1 MNTSTLDKLRKMKF
15 FGMFHAFKSSMET
28 GKTNDYTAD
37 ELLAHLVEA
46 EWDDRQ
52 NRRIDRTIQY
62 AKFRYKA
69 AIEDVHYHADR
80 TIDRNQIM
88 RLADCTFID
97 RFENLLITGSTG
109 IGKSYVASAIGHQAC
124 ILGYR
129 VLYTST
135 PKLFA
140 KLKMAKADGSYIK
153 ELAKLERTQVL
164 ILDDFGIQPFDAQ
177 SRAALMEIIEDR
189 HGKTSLIITSQL
201 PVSKWFEVI
210 GEKTIADAIL
220 DRIVLYTSTPKL
232 FAKLKMAKADG
243 SYIKELA
250 KLERTQVLILDDF
263 GIQPFD
269 AQSRAAL
276 MEIIEDRHGKTSLII
291 TSQLPV
297 SKWFEVIGEK
307 TIADAIL
314 DRIVHDAHRIE
325 LKGESMRKKRS
336 IEPVNSL

>member
-1 MNTSTLDKLRKMKF
+1 MKF

-28 GKTNDYTAD
+28 GKMNDYTAD

-52 NRRIDRTIQY
+52 NRRVERAIHY

-69 AIEDVHYHADR
+69 SVEDVHYHADR
-80 TIDRNQIM
+80 SLDRNQIM

-97 RFENLLITGSTG
+97 RFENILITGSTG
-109 IGKSYVASAIGHQAC
+109 IGKSYVASALGYQAC
-124 ILGYR
+124 MQGYR
-129 VLYTST
+129 VFYGST

-153 ELAKLERTQVL
+153 ELSRLERTQLL
-164 ILDDFGIQPFDAQ
+164 ILDDFGIQPFDSQ
-177 SRAALMEIIEDR
+177 SRSALME
-189 HGKTSLIITSQL
+189 L
-201 PVSKWFEVI
+201 
-210 GEKTIADAIL
+210 
-220 DRIVLYTSTPKL
+220 
-232 FAKLKMAKADG
+232 
-243 SYIKELA
+243 
-250 KLERTQVLILDDF
+250 
-263 GIQPFD
+263 
-269 AQSRAAL
+269 
-276 MEIIEDRHGKTSLII
+276 IEDRHGKTSLII

-325 LKGESMRKKRS
+325 LRGESMRKKRGVEL
-336 IEPVNSL
+336 EPSYQ